1 MKRYLAKTLVRVA
14 DRLDQ
19 LSYLFRSDTLRECA
33 DSLTKERVQRMREE
47 AQKQGHYLDVFEG
60 PEGVQ
65 YRLSGPWVENYLACV
80 EAVPK
85 IDDALRSEN
94 TERTISS
101 LVRSAHLRVLQT
113 LQKVEK
119 HALPGEFVQHWK
131 APRQVTF
138 FATSDASE
146 QTFNKVMSS
155 QYDLVLDI
163 RKVPRFDYGR
173 NTRKSFF
180 EKLGSGEYR
189 LSKYAPPPVLNDG
202 EKCQVLVLCQTEED
216 LKPFIKSWFGYS
228 SPYWCS
234 RTFKEN
240 T

>member
-1 MKRYLAKTLVRVA
+1 MRLFGHRDSDMGRYLCQVPT
-14 DRLDQ
+14 
-19 LSYLFRSDTLRECA
+19 
-33 DSLTKERVQRMREE
+33 
-47 AQKQGHYLDVFEG
+47 
-60 PEGVQ
+60 PEGNQVTEVQ

-101 LVRSAHLRVLQT
+101 LVRSAHLRVLQI
-113 LQKVEK
+113 LQKVER

-155 QYDLVLDI
+155 QYDLVIDT
-163 RKVPRFDYGR
+163 RVVCRFDYGR
-173 NTRKSFF
+173 NTRRSFF
-180 EKLGSGEYR
+180 MNLGNGKYR
-189 LSKYAPPPVLNDG
+189 MSTDVTPPLSKEG
-202 EKCQVLVLCQTEED
+202 EKCHVLVLSQTEESGEWYRG
-216 LKPFIKSWFGYS
+216 LYPA
-228 SPYWCS
+228 PYWCS
-234 RTFKEN
+234 RTFKED